1 MMDFDGACPQRKMAA
16 ENIDVDSQVRH
27 KERKSSP
34 TEMNI
39 SGQEN

>member
-1 MMDFDGACPQRKMAA
+1 MMDLDAAGQQRKMAA
-16 ENIDVDSQVRH
+16 ENIDVDSHIQH
-27 KERKSSP
+27 KERKLSP